1 MLYPIALTNLEDWLA
16 VVIGGGTVA
25 TRKVRKLL
33 PTGARVCVITP
44 EATDDLRAWAAAGEL
59 ELLLR
64 GYEAGDLTIYGT
76 RARLVYAATD
86 VRAVNAAVAQE
97 AHKIGALLNV
107 ADRPEDGNFH
117 MPAVYRDDEFV
128 VAVNCVEPAA
138 KKAVGL
144 RDRIA
149 EMMDAWFVERG
160 S

>member
-1 MLYPIALTNLEDWLA
+1 MLYPITLINLNDMYT
-16 VVIGGGTVA
+16 VVIGGGPVA
-25 TRKVRKLL
+25 TRKVRNLL
-33 PTGARVCVITP
+33 PTDARIRVISP
-44 EATDDLRAWAAAGEL
+44 EASDDLRAWAEADKI

-64 GYEAGDLTIYGT
+64 GYVAGDLAG
-76 RARLVYAATD
+76 ARLVYAATD
-86 VRAVNAAVAQE
+86 DRAINAAVANE
-97 AHKIGALLNV
+97 SHKIGALVNV
-107 ADRPEDGNFH
+107 ADRPEEGNFH

-149 EMMDAWFVERG
+149 EMVKEWYVIRD